1 VHSILKYKTLAFATL
16 IIWLLAGWS
25 GLHSH
30 MCFDGQEPPVTVHV
44 HNPGD
49 HADHDISEQ
58 HVDADLDLSQPLLIK
73 LVKIDLSLLIAV
85 ALLLAALFEKVS
97 LTLPS
102 YSFNYASR
110 RNGVRP
116 PLRAPPSLP
125 A

>member
-1 VHSILKYKTLAFATL
+1 MHSILKYKTLAFATL

-73 LVKIDLSLLIAV
+73 LVKIDLPLLIAV

-97 LTLPS
+97 VTRPS
-102 YSFNYASR
+102 YSLNYTSR
-110 RNGVRP
+110 RSGIRP